1 MNNQLTAY
9 IRYAESI
16 TMRKQ
21 GLRDG
26 IAICYPEQRK
36 EDERQAMSTIAR
48 LLRAVGM
55 VLVVLQLTAC
65 GSGFTDILAGG
76 IGGTGIG
83 RSLINSESAV
93 IRLGENTVRYW
104 SKRAA

>member
-1 MNNQLTAY
+1 
-9 IRYAESI
+9 
-16 TMRKQ
+16 
-21 GLRDG
+21 
-26 IAICYPEQRK
+26 
-36 EDERQAMSTIAR
+36 MSTIAR

-76 IGGTGIG
+76 IGGTGIS
-83 RSLINSESAV
+83 RSVIKDERAV
-93 IRLGENTVRYW
+93 ICLGGTTVRYW